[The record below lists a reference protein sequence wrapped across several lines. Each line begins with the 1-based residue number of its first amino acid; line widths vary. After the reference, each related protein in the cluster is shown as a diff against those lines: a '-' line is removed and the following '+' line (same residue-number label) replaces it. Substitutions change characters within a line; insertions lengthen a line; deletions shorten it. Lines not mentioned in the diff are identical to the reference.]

1 MSGWATRNRR
11 LIGDG
16 VKFSDVE
23 KRAPDQMSLL
33 ELSGRAEW
41 KQLSPRLKRI
51 LTAYISSGGTGKELM
66 QSVVAAFEIYWSA
79 EKCAEAAER
88 ILTLPDVVAVLELR
102 DQKESA

>member
-1 MSGWATRNRR
+1 MKPKQEVGA
-11 LIGDG
+11 LLPPP
-16 VKFSDVE
+16 VK
-23 KRAPDQMSLL
+23 KRAPNKMPLL